1 MTPTKYSMRINE
13 IAFSKPLTPEQQ
25 RLAGL
30 KDTKERAN
38 QALAAERKRQQVS
51 AALKWTPNLGQVF
64 KWDTV

>member
-1 MTPTKYSMRINE
+1 MRINE

-51 AALKWTPNLGQVF
+51 AAQKKLQTIQS
-64 KWDTV
+64 TVINPAR